1 MVPTT
6 PASLL
11 SPCLAA
17 RQKLSDSAKALVSR
31 EQSGARCTA
40 RPRGEILQKGGAMA
54 KIERIYRRTDAGCR
68 AWEDEKSGLPV
79 EYRRILALVNAET
92 HSDDIRRAVRRFSDE
107 QIFSW
112 LAEMETLGFVE
123 SEAVSSNNDLDFTGS
138 LALSALAA
146 ALRS

>member
-1 MVPTT
+1 
-6 PASLL
+6 
-11 SPCLAA
+11 
-17 RQKLSDSAKALVSR
+17 
-31 EQSGARCTA
+31 
-40 RPRGEILQKGGAMA
+40 MA

-123 SEAVSSNNDLDFTGS
+123 SEAVSANNDLDFTGS

>member
-1 MVPTT
+1 MS
-6 PASLL
+6 ARSGQ
-11 SPCLAA
+11 AA
-17 RQKLSDSAKALVSR
+17 RAVTTTSPFSKSPYGLSGNVPEHSR
-31 EQSGARCTA
+31 
-40 RPRGEILQKGGAMA
+40 
-54 KIERIYRRTDAGCR
+54 R
-68 AWEDEKSGLPV
+68 AASR
-79 EYRRILALVNAET
+79 RRILALVNAET
-92 HSDDIRRAVRRFSDE
+92 HSDDIRRGVRRFSDE